1 MMGALKEIKVLHIE
15 DDEDHSTLVSK
26 MLNKCERVK
35 FDIIIKGDL
44 QSGILYLNSIDCNID
59 VVLLDLMLPNSAGV
73 NTFKEVYNLCGTVQV
88 VIISG
93 HEEIA

>member
-44 QSGILYLNSIDCNID
+44 Q
-59 VVLLDLMLPNSAGV
+59 
-73 NTFKEVYNLCGTVQV
+73 
-88 VIISG
+88 
-93 HEEIA
+93 